1 MLDIQFRFAGLS
13 DAQREVFADAAE
25 RWRELLPEPLPAV
38 KFEGEVTKGIIIDA
52 QGVRLDGPGRVLGSA
67 GPRVLRP
74 GNTGLPVS
82 GIMMF
87 DSDDLEELESQ
98 NTILSVILHEMGHV
112 LGIGT
117 LWLERSLVSGS
128 GTDNPVYTGESGKRA
143 YQELRGD
150 DELLGV
156 PIANTGGAG
165 TREGHWRETVF
176 QDELMSGF
184 LSGDTQPLSILTV
197 ASLEDLGYAVN
208 TAAADSYT
216 LPEETAQLSLEAP
229 LHPYCRN
236 VMRPQ
241 PYHLPESALV

>member
-13 DAQREVFADAAE
+13 DAQQGVFADAAT

-38 KFEGEVTKGIIIDA
+38 LFEGETTEGIIIDA

-87 DSDDLEELESQ
+87 DLNDLEELESQ

-117 LWLERSLVSGS
+117 LWSKRSLVSGS

-150 DELLGV
+150 DELTNV

-165 TREGHWRETVF
+165 TREGHWRETTF

-184 LSGDTQPLSILTV
+184 LTGGTQPLSILTV
-197 ASLEDLGYAVN
+197 ASLADLGYAVN
-208 TAAADSYT
+208 IEAADTYT
-216 LPEETAQLSLEAP
+216 LPTEEAQRSLTAP
-229 LHPYCRN
+229 LHAYCRN